1 MSQNTDQLYTGIAY
15 SYIEYVHAYL
25 ELLNNSLFFS
35 TPYLDEETAHIQN
48 ELKKI
53 FLYLPELLTSNET
66 TSKGKNTKIEK
77 ERVGET
83 LLNFRDKLEQK
94 YRSLNSYRRE
104 LHHLV
109 AKAQN
114 DPEFAGSYIDHEE
127 FSDEAILQMDF
138 DRLAED
144 CTNFVFK
151 DKSLKTKQL
160 HASSILPAIPL
171 KITKANFLDYVKKSI
186 HHIDIE
192 DTVEAANFLTSILTQ
207 LFDGKRF
214 EFYGQDFG
222 DFTESLAE
230 LTTYD
235 DPIDF
240 FEEADSLEQT
250 INTLFE
256 LLRAMYRMICTLS
269 NLLLF
274 EHIDF
279 NTLTELHPSFFDFYH
294 CIKKILTDAN
304 DASFLKAS
312 LGERVDEVQKEVQS
326 ELIKVSKK
334 KEADPMFI
342 LIQTY
347 LSMDMSSLFG
357 FTMKKDKQYSKETL
371 AVLDNFVDELGH
383 SLSEIPTTDRKLRMQ
398 YFMSSIPFV
407 MPEATFK
414 SYVSAGFRNISKP
427 QQTLL
432 AAMALHS
439 ILEQGG
445 YFTSNT
451 DEDPGM
457 VPEDIYKEYMTEE
470 EINELHGFDYEDVDY
485 HDEDITHHHHCNCD
499 DDCDCGDDCSGS
511 DNHSDCNC
519 GDHHH
524 H

>member
-15 SYIEYVHAYL
+15 SYIEYAHAYL
-25 ELLNNSLFFS
+25 KLLNNSLFFS
-35 TPYLDEETAHIQN
+35 TPYLDEETAHIQE
-48 ELKKI
+48 ELKEI
-53 FLYLPELLTSNET
+53 FLYLPELLTSQERVANGKD
-66 TSKGKNTKIEK
+66 SKTEK

-94 YRSLNSYRRE
+94 YRTLNGYARE

-109 AKAQN
+109 ARAQN
-114 DPEFAGSYIDHEE
+114 DPDFSGEYIDLEE

-138 DRLAED
+138 NRLAED

-151 DKSLKTKQL
+151 EKSLKTRQL
-160 HASSILPAIPL
+160 RASQLFPAVPL

-192 DTVEAANFLTSILTQ
+192 DTTEAATFLTSILSQ
-207 LFDGKRF
+207 LFDGKKF
-214 EFYGQDFG
+214 AFYGQDFS
-222 DFTESLAE
+222 DLVESLKE
-230 LTTYD
+230 LTEFD

-256 LLRAMYRMICTLS
+256 LLHAMYRMICTLS

-294 CIKKILTDAN
+294 CIKKLLTDTE
-304 DASFLKAS
+304 DVSLLKTS
-312 LGERVDEVQKEVQS
+312 LEERIDEVKKEIQS

-357 FTMKKDKQYSKETL
+357 FALNKDKKYSAETL
-371 AVLDNFVDELGH
+371 AVLDQFVDNLGEAI
-383 SLSEIPTTDRKLRMQ
+383 SALPVAERKLRMQ

-407 MPEATFK
+407 MPESTFK
-414 SYVSAGFRNISKP
+414 TYVTAGFSNISKP

-432 AAMALHS
+432 AAMAIHS

-470 EINELHGFDYEDVDY
+470 EISELHGFDYEDVDHY
-485 HDEDITHHHHCNCD
+485 IDEPHHHDNCGCGNDRDNCD
-499 DDCDCGDDCSGS
+499 CDGDCGDDCGC
-511 DNHSDCNC
+511 NH
-519 GDHHH
+519 
-524 H
+524 